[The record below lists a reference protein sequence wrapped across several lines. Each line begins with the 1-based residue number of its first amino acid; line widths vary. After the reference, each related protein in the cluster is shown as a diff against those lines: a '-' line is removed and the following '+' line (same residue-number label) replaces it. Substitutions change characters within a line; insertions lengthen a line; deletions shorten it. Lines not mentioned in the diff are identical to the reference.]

1 MSWLDDLLGCNI
13 YEGGVFVKLRR
24 NLNFVGVDAVDNTST
39 DAVDIYV
46 AGARDW
52 KESVHLATAAA
63 LPAYTFAGASDSII
77 ANVNGAMPNVDGAA
91 PVVGHRILLIAA
103 GTTSDVHNGIWVVT
117 SIGGVGSKWS
127 LERDSLADDDAEIT
141 PGMHVYV
148 ERGTAYGTH
157 RFVCTNTGTIVV
169 NTTPITLVTMGS
181 TMSLCTAALAGGVNA
196 FTAAT
201 FMTLQGDGA
210 TAGGT
215 WTASPGFGATPGATF
230 RLNMTATEWIGW
242 NGVHGIMIDGG
253 GDMHI
258 GDFTTTD
265 DIFISPTTA
274 VYLESGG
281 VTVVACTAA
290 AFDFAT
296 VGCGITSTGNPPHNF
311 GTGLS
316 TFADEALVTGDLTAA
331 SDVVLSDAGGAT
343 VYAAEFTGAGAA
355 ATTLIRGADTDLA
368 GGDTGGPIHIR
379 PGAGTA
385 KGVLELQSGDG
396 TSRFSVSGS
405 GNITIAGNSYVAFTA
420 GVSNLYLTG
429 TYMEIRVPTL
439 QFDDSEVTPF
449 IKHLVDTTAGITG
462 DDLTAAAQDVSD
474 PAGNALSGDFGIRGG
489 QGLVHANNKDG
500 NLWLHVAPANWQAM
514 EKGMFIAD
522 CVTAPTGNPANG
534 GFLFSSAGSGTWR
547 GSGGT
552 ITVFGG
558 AAPRCSA
565 CGHDFWKQACC
576 SPRFD
581 AYLLECGMCGKVYKG
596 GPESILAQL
605 DSNELD
611 ELIYDDGDKDDPR
624 PEHKKRTVIESLA
637 GLAYR
642 NKSAGPTLQ
651 EYRRQCSV
659 AIDETEP
666 VLIDSDEVIDVDPVA
681 TRAIAAAAIADI
693 RTAWVE
699 PWQSWR
705 DLYSTRD
712 DGVALVAQL
721 DSDVSGVDHDTDDEL
736 AAHEWEAVAAS
747 AEAKS

>member
-13 YEGGVFVKLRR
+13 HEGGVFVKLRR
-24 NLNFVGVDAVDNTST
+24 NLNFIGVDAVDNTST

-91 PVVGHRILLIAA
+91 PAVGNRILLIAA

-117 SIGGVGSKWS
+117 SVGGVASKWS

-253 GDMHI
+253 GNMSI
-258 GDFTTTD
+258 GDNTTTD
-265 DIFISPTTA
+265 DIFIDATTTI
-274 VYLESGG
+274 VQEIGG
-281 VTVVACTAA
+281 VSVSTTRAGEVEIVQPVWVNIAAGYLRIGLVAGSGAGSAASVGGVRLQGNGAVQGQINFRNAADGADVAGMSLLAGDTMYVGGPYPVVPSNIYI
-290 AFDFAT
+290 D
-296 VGCGITSTGNPPHNF
+296 S
-311 GTGLS
+311 
-316 TFADEALVTGDLTAA
+316 DLTTRIKN
-331 SDVVLSDAGGAT
+331 SGIDKVLVSNAY
-343 VYAAEFTGAGAA
+343 VE
-355 ATTLIRGADTDLA
+355 I
-368 GGDTGGPIHIR
+368 
-379 PGAGTA
+379 GTIS
-385 KGVLELQSGDG
+385 L
-396 TSRFSVSGS
+396 RFDKAV
-405 GNITIAGNSYVAFTA
+405 IAPVFSHEQDNTA
-420 GVSNLYLTG
+420 GV
-429 TYMEIRVPTL
+429 
-439 QFDDSEVTPF
+439 
-449 IKHLVDTTAGITG
+449 TG
-462 DDLTAAAQDVSD
+462 DDLTAAAQDVGD
-474 PAGNALSGDFGIRGG
+474 AAGNALAGDFGLRGG

-581 AYLLECGMCGKVYKG
+581 AYLLECGMCGAIYKK
-596 GPESILAQL
+596 GPASIIDQL
-605 DSNELD
+605 DATELD

-624 PEHKKRTVIESLA
+624 PEHKKRTVVESLA

-666 VLIDSDEVIDVDPVA
+666 VLFESDEVIDVDLVA

-705 DLYSTRD
+705 DLYSTRE
-712 DGVALVAQL
+712 DGAALVAQL

-736 AAHEWEAVAAS
+736 AAHEWEGPPPK
-747 AEAKS
+747 EAKS